1 MTASG
6 SAEEKLHW
14 AFKMYDKDGSG
25 FTNSLTVKLIVIGLG
40 SHFHT
45 FRTFIFISHCL
56 MQVQ

>member
-25 FTNSLTVKLIVIGLG
+25 LTNSLTVKLIVIGLG
-40 SHFHT
+40 SHFHS
-45 FRTFIFISHCL
+45 FRTFI
-56 MQVQ
+56 